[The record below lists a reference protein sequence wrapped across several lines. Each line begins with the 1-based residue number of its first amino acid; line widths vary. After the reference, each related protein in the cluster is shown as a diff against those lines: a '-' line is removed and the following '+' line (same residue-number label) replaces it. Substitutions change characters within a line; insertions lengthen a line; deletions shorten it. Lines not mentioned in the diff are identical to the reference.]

1 MTPISF
7 VKHGCIRLS
16 QVVSVVLQTPLF
28 NYMYSTFQFSFFKIV
43 LSNPETFYVKKSDI
57 FSSPISF
64 KKCKLRACLCSCTF
78 MFIVISVYVSV
89 HFYRVCI
96 VCLYFVHLVH
106 MSFSFFSSSF
116 SSFNLYMLNM
126 LVCKLEIVFVQS
138 VFEVL

>member
-1 MTPISF
+1 MVVHNLVRLLVLSF
-7 VKHGCIRLS
+7 KLLCS
-16 QVVSVVLQTPLF
+16 TTC
-28 NYMYSTFQFSFFKIV
+28 TFQFSFFKIV
-43 LSNPETFYVKKSDI
+43 LSNPGTFYIKKSDI

-78 MFIVISVYVSV
+78 MFIVPCVFVSVY
-89 HFYRVCI
+89 FYRVCI

-106 MSFSFFSSSF
+106 MSFSSFSSSF

>member
-1 MTPISF
+1 MVVHDLVRLLVLSF
-7 VKHGCIRLS
+7 KLLCA
-16 QVVSVVLQTPLF
+16 TTC
-28 NYMYSTFQFSFFKIV
+28 TFQSSFFKIV
-43 LSNPETFYVKKSDI
+43 LSNPGAFYVKKSDT

-64 KKCKLRACLCSCTF
+64 KKCKLCACLCLCLCLCLCSCTF

-89 HFYRVCI
+89 YFYRACI
-96 VCLYFVHLVH
+96 VCLYIVHLVY
-106 MSFSFFSSSF
+106 MYLSSFFSSF

>member
-1 MTPISF
+1 MVVHNLVRLLVLSF
-7 VKHGCIRLS
+7 KLLCS
-16 QVVSVVLQTPLF
+16 TTC
-28 NYMYSTFQFSFFKIV
+28 TFQFSFFKIV
-43 LSNPETFYVKKSDI
+43 LSNPGTFYVQKSDI

-89 HFYRVCI
+89 YFHRVCI

-106 MSFSFFSSSF
+106 MSFSSFSSSF

-138 VFEVL
+138 VF

>member
-1 MTPISF
+1 
-7 VKHGCIRLS
+7 
-16 QVVSVVLQTPLF
+16 
-28 NYMYSTFQFSFFKIV
+28 
-43 LSNPETFYVKKSDI
+43 
-57 FSSPISF
+57 
-64 KKCKLRACLCSCTF
+64 

-89 HFYRVCI
+89 YFYRVCI

-106 MSFSFFSSSF
+106 MSFSSFSSSF

>member
-1 MTPISF
+1 MVVHNLVRLLVLSF
-7 VKHGCIRLS
+7 KLLCS
-16 QVVSVVLQTPLF
+16 TTC
-28 NYMYSTFQFSFFKIV
+28 TFQFSFFKIV
-43 LSNPETFYVKKSDI
+43 LSNPGTFYVKKSDI

-89 HFYRVCI
+89 YFHRVCV
-96 VCLYFVHLVH
+96 VCLYFVHLVR
-106 MSFSFFSSSF
+106 MSFLHSLLPSFSSAF

-138 VFEVL
+138 VF

>member
-1 MTPISF
+1 MVVHNLVRLLVLSF
-7 VKHGCIRLS
+7 KLLCS
-16 QVVSVVLQTPLF
+16 TTC
-28 NYMYSTFQFSFFKIV
+28 TFQFSFFKIV
-43 LSNPETFYVKKSDI
+43 LSNPGTFYVKKSDI

-89 HFYRVCI
+89 YFYRVCI

-106 MSFSFFSSSF
+106 MSFSSFSSSF